1 MTNSLINII
10 KKIEPLQRYNVS
22 PDLDYSLKII
32 KSYYPE
38 LRIIKFKSGKKVW
51 DWIIPKKWKVEKAYI
66 EVFTRY
72 LRITRLP
79 RPTQQGN
86 VYYYCNIVYYTF
98 KKKYLSINKFI

>member
-1 MTNSLINII
+1 MSTSIINII

-32 KSYYPE
+32 KNYYPE

-66 EVFTRY
+66 SFKNKKILDIKDNP
-72 LRITRLP
+72 LRIWS
-79 RPTQQGN
+79 GSWSSN
-86 VYYYCNIVYYTF
+86 
-98 KKKYLSINKFI
+98 KKKFFLVN